1 VNFSRHRLLGLPV
14 APVAALLLAA
24 TGCSSADGGTALA
37 VPSPDAKTAKVCRA
51 LHRVL
56 PEKLDGHRRNDPGPR
71 SAYTAGWGSPAII
84 LRCGV
89 VRPPK
94 MIDPRVAEGGDADA
108 LAGGVNGVDWLME
121 KQDDGT
127 WRFTTAN
134 RVAYVQVSLPKG
146 MSGQDEGAG
155 VLTGLAS
162 AVKKAVPGGTAS
174 MT

>member
-1 VNFSRHRLLGLPV
+1 VNSFRHRPLGLL
-14 APVAALLLAA
+14 APALLIAVA
-24 TGCSSADGGTALA
+24 GCSTADDSATVA
-37 VPSPDAKTAKVCRA
+37 VPSPDAQTAQACRD

-56 PEKLDGHRRNDPGPR
+56 PGKLDGRGRKDPEPR

-94 MIDPRVAEGGDADA
+94 MIDPKVAEGGDADA

-146 MSGQDEGAG
+146 MSGQDAGAG
-155 VLTGLAS
+155 ILTGLAS
-162 AVKKAVPGGTAS
+162 AVKKAVPEGTAS

>member
-1 VNFSRHRLLGLPV
+1 MNIFRHRPFGLL
-14 APVAALLLAA
+14 APALLIAVA
-24 TGCSSADGGTALA
+24 GCSSADDSAKVA
-37 VPSPDAKTAKVCRA
+37 VPSPDARTATVCRD

-56 PEKLDGHRRNDPGPR
+56 PEKLDGRDRDDPEPR

-94 MIDPRVAEGGDADA
+94 MVDPKVAEGGDPDA
-108 LAGGVNGVDWLME
+108 VAGEVDGVDWLME
-121 KQDDGT
+121 KHGDGT

-146 MSGQDEGAG
+146 MPAQDEGTA
-155 VLTGLAS
+155 VLTDLAG
-162 AVKKAVPGGTAS
+162 AVKKAIPKGIAS
-174 MT
+174 MR